1 MSQRIYFVNLP
12 KYEADTIP
20 LAIAILQGVANKSGY
35 DAQFTD
41 FNLELDSAKE
51 SNKSLMD
58 VWSSDLKGT
67 LAYSAVKKY
76 FEMCDAII
84 DKIIAYDPEYIGL
97 SFFSQYSLTYGNAF
111 IKRLRTRKC
120 KSKIIVGG
128 PGISRAPIGR
138 VDAWY
143 DNKQIDYYV
152 IGDGEICLE
161 KILKQQLPYAGV
173 NNRDHLPIPR
183 MDDLPYPDLNG
194 FELSRYPQMFNK
206 RTVAIEGS
214 RGCVR
219 DCGFCD
225 IKVLFLKY
233 RYKTGQRLFDE
244 IMHSVENY
252 NAYTFWFT
260 DSLVNGNQKEFR
272 IMLNLLADYNRTAP
286 QDKKITWT
294 GQYIVRPQKQYIKE
308 DFRMLVDSGCFTLA
322 TGIESYS
329 ESVRKELSKNFSNDD
344 IRWFFKQCQTY
355 GISVFVMMVI
365 GYPTETEQDFQ
376 DTLSFFDEFEHLAD
390 DNTITGVQLGH
401 TMILIPG
408 TPAWKKQKEYGIT
421 YQQNLP
427 NVNSNNTW
435 RNDNSNL
442 KLRMKRRLLAQKKAL
457 QKGFGIRTMDEHMH
471 MFKRWMHDV

>member
-1 MSQRIYFVNLP
+1 MPSRIYFVNLP

-20 LAIAILQGVANKSGY
+20 LGIAILQGVATKCGF
-35 DAQFTD
+35 DADFTD
-41 FNLELDSAKE
+41 FNLELDQAKASSSALL
-51 SNKSLMD
+51 NI
-58 VWSSDLKGT
+58 WSSDLKGN
-67 LAYSAVKKY
+67 LKYSEVKKY
-76 FEMCDAII
+76 FTMC
-84 DKIIAYDPEYIGL
+84 DKIIDNIIAYNPQYVGL
-97 SFFSQYSLTYGNAF
+97 SFFSNYSFTYGNAF
-111 IKRLRTRKC
+111 LKRLKTRKC

-128 PGISRAPIGR
+128 PGISRANPKSIE
-138 VDAWY
+138 AWY
-143 DNKQIDYYV
+143 NNRLVDYYV

-161 KILKQQLPYAGV
+161 KILNKELPYAGV
-173 NNRDHLPIPR
+173 NNRDHLPILR

-233 RYKTGQRLFDE
+233 RYKTGKRLFNE
-244 IMHSVENY
+244 IMHSVKNHD
-252 NAYTFWFT
+252 AYTFWFT

-272 IMLNLLADYNRTAP
+272 IMLNLLADYNRTVP
-286 QDKKITWT
+286 KENRVSWT

-344 IRWFFKQCQTY
+344 IRWFFQQCQFY
-355 GISVFVMMVI
+355 GISLFIMMVI

-376 DTLSFFDEFEHLAD
+376 DTMSFFDEFEHLAD

-408 TPAWKKQKEYGIT
+408 TPAWKKQQEYGIT
-421 YQQNLP
+421 YQEGLL
-427 NVNSNNTW
+427 NVNKNNTW
-435 RNDNSNL
+435 KNKNSNL

-457 QKGFGIRTMDEHMH
+457 QKGFGIRSMDEHMH